1 MKKVSIKILF
11 LLVALYSLAA
21 NYAHPITPTFIKELG
36 LHDYM
41 FGLAFACM
49 SLTNFL
55 FSPFWGKLSEKY
67 GSAKILSLSLLGYGI
82 MQIIFGLS
90 KSEFQIC
97 LARLFGGFF
106 ISGISVSQLVYI
118 MKNSKQVSK
127 DLAIVATINMV
138 ISPFG
143 FLIGGFLGDINLYG
157 TFYIQGISLFLIG
170 LLGLFIFGDSE
181 TKKVTFKKGDM
192 NPFKAFISSRDII
205 TGFVILFLIVAGISS
220 FGSTCYEQCF
230 NYYIKD
236 VFGFPSSY
244 NGILKAGVGFI
255 ALLANS
261 TITLALLKTNTFK
274 TIIPVFT
281 MLFLMLIGVCLINDM
296 LPFIIINVIFF
307 GMNSIYLPLQQ
318 AMMTKY
324 KTGDNGELVGLFNA
338 IRSLGMVFGSLFAGL
353 VYAISPKASFVL
365 SAIAFGLC
373 IILSIINYQKSKEK
387 TNESIIN

>member
-281 MLFLMLIGVCLINDM
+281 MLFLMLIGVCLINDKR
-296 LPFIIINVIFF
+296 VI
-307 GMNSIYLPLQQ
+307 MANLLAYLMP
-318 AMMTKY
+318 
-324 KTGDNGELVGLFNA
+324 
-338 IRSLGMVFGSLFAGL
+338 
-353 VYAISPKASFVL
+353 
-365 SAIAFGLC
+365 
-373 IILSIINYQKSKEK
+373 
-387 TNESIIN
+387 